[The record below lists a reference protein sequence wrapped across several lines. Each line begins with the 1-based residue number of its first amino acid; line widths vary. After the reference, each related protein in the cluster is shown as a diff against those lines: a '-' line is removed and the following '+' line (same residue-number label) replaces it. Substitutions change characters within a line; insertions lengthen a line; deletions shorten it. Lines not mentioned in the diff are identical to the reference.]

1 MSNLISVEKR
11 VGKFLGGRW
20 KASRGEEDHS
30 WIVDY
35 EGVDLYFRIREIE
48 WFTDD
53 WDSIVV
59 VEISSIIL
67 FDVPC
72 SDELFEHLAR
82 TNGDSLFGAIFAT
95 SSSWSDVKGFVI

>member
-72 SDELFEHLAR
+72 SDELL
-82 TNGDSLFGAIFAT
+82 SLIH
-95 SSSWSDVKGFVI
+95 I

>member
-1 MSNLISVEKR
+1 M
-11 VGKFLGGRW
+11 GGRW
-20 KASRGEEDHS
+20 KASKGEEDHS

-82 TNGDSLFGAIFAT
+82 TNGGKLFGTIF
-95 SSSWSDVKGFVI
+95 GLYFH

>member
-1 MSNLISVEKR
+1 MSNLLSIERK

-20 KASRGEEDHS
+20 KASKGQEDHS

-48 WFTDD
+48 WFTDE
-53 WDSIVV
+53 WDSVVV

-72 SDELFEHLAR
+72 Y
-82 TNGDSLFGAIFAT
+82 IY
-95 SSSWSDVKGFVI
+95 

>member
-1 MSNLISVEKR
+1 MDSGLR
-11 VGKFLGGRW
+11 RCGP
-20 KASRGEEDHS
+20 
-30 WIVDY
+30 
-35 EGVDLYFRIREIE
+35 YFRIREIE

-72 SDELFEHLAR
+72 SDELFEHLAKR
-82 TNGDSLFGAIFAT
+82 RGFTFRAIFAT
-95 SSSWSDVKGFVI
+95 SSSWRGT